1 MTELEK
7 IHDKLDALERRLFI
21 DNGTES
27 IQSRLNRHERW
38 IRAMAWLTAT
48 AAGASV
54 VTLVSVG
61 IKILLSAAW

>member
-1 MTELEK
+1 
-7 IHDKLDALERRLFI
+7 
-21 DNGTES
+21 
-27 IQSRLNRHERW
+27 
-38 IRAMAWLTAT
+38 MAWLTAT